1 MRMEAHQVDHFTLEN
16 LSISFGGLKAVNN
29 VSFSVEKNEIFS
41 IIGPNGSGKT
51 TIFNMISG
59 IYKPNAGRILCEGE
73 NLVGLT
79 PDRIARRGIA
89 RTFQNIEL
97 FSNAT
102 VMDNLLL
109 GRHIHMAT
117 GVFTGAFMWGRR
129 SWAAREEIRNREIV
143 EEIIDFLD
151 LQSVRD
157 QFVAALPY
165 GKRKLVELG
174 RALALEPKI
183 LLLDEPSA
191 GMNTE
196 EKQDLNI
203 WIKDIQD
210 RLSGDD
216 PPDRARHEHDHGD
229 FRPDLRHEPGGKDR
243 RGDARG
249 GPEPSRGDQ
258 GLSGGGALMLKVNNI
273 ETWYDLIRALHGISF
288 EVKAGRHRGP
298 SGFQRGREIDDAQ
311 DDHAAAL

>member
-1 MRMEAHQVDHFTLEN
+1 MELGMDHFKLEN

-29 VSFSVEKNEIFS
+29 VSFSVEKNSIFS

-59 IYKPNAGRILCEGE
+59 IYKPNSGRIICDGE
-73 NLVGLT
+73 DLVGFT
-79 PDRIARRGIA
+79 PDRIARKGVA

-109 GRHIHMAT
+109 GRHIHMKT
-117 GVFTGAFMWGRR
+117 GVFTGAFLWGRG
-129 SWAAREEIRNREIV
+129 SQAAREEIKNREIV
-143 EEIIDFLD
+143 ERIIDFLD

-157 QFVAALPY
+157 QYVASLPY

-203 WIKDIQD
+203 WIKDIQAD
-210 RLSGDD
+210 YQVTILLI
-216 PPDRARHEHDHGD
+216 EHDMNMIMGIS
-229 FRPDLRHEPGGKDR
+229 DR
-243 RGDARG
+243 IFAMSQGEKIVE
-249 GPEPSRGDQ
+249 GPPKEVQSHPE
-258 GLSGGGALMLKVNNI
+258 V
-273 ETWYDLIRALHGISF
+273 IRAYLG
-288 EVKAGRHRGP
+288 EEHRC
-298 SGFQRGREIDDAQ
+298 
-311 DDHAAAL
+311 

>member
-1 MRMEAHQVDHFTLEN
+1 MEAHQLDHFKLEN

-29 VSFSVEKNEIFS
+29 VSFRVEKNEIFS

-59 IYKPNAGRILCEGE
+59 IYKPNAGRILCEGK

-79 PDRIARRGIA
+79 PDRIARCGIA

-129 SWAAREEIRNREIV
+129 SRAAREEIRNREIV

-203 WIKDIQD
+203 WIKDIQTD
-210 RLSGDD
+210 YHVTILLI
-216 PPDRARHEHDHGD
+216 EHDMNMIMGIS
-229 FRPDLRHEPGGKDR
+229 DR
-243 RGDARG
+243 IFAMSQGEKIVEGTPAEVQSH
-249 GPEPSRGDQ
+249 PE
-258 GLSGGGALMLKVNNI
+258 V
-273 ETWYDLIRALHGISF
+273 IRAYLG
-288 EVKAGRHRGP
+288 EER
-298 SGFQRGREIDDAQ
+298 
-311 DDHAAAL
+311 

>member
-1 MRMEAHQVDHFTLEN
+1 MDHFKLEN
-16 LSISFGGLKAVNN
+16 LGISFGGLKAVNN
-29 VSFSVEKNEIFS
+29 VSFSVEKNSIFS

-59 IYKPNAGRILCEGE
+59 IYKPNSGRIICDGE
-73 NLVGLT
+73 DLVGLT
-79 PDRIARRGIA
+79 PDRIARRGVA

-109 GRHIHMAT
+109 GRHIHMKT
-117 GVFTGAFMWGRR
+117 GVFTGAFLWGRG
-129 SWAAREEIRNREIV
+129 SKAAREEIMNREIV
-143 EEIIDFLD
+143 EGIIDFLD

-157 QFVAALPY
+157 QYVASLPY

-203 WIKDIQD
+203 WIKDIQTD
-210 RLSGDD
+210 YQVTILLI
-216 PPDRARHEHDHGD
+216 EHDMNMIMGIS
-229 FRPDLRHEPGGKDR
+229 DR
-243 RGDARG
+243 IFAMSQGEKIVE
-249 GPEPSRGDQ
+249 GPPKEVQSHPE
-258 GLSGGGALMLKVNNI
+258 V
-273 ETWYDLIRALHGISF
+273 IRAYLGEEHGC
-288 EVKAGRHRGP
+288 
-298 SGFQRGREIDDAQ
+298 
-311 DDHAAAL
+311 

>member
-1 MRMEAHQVDHFTLEN
+1 MDHFRVEN

-29 VSFSVEKNEIFS
+29 ISFGVEKNSIFS

-51 TIFNMISG
+51 TIYNMISG
-59 IYKPNAGRILCEGE
+59 IYKPDSGRIICDGE
-73 NLVGLT
+73 ELVGLS
-79 PDRIARRGIA
+79 PDRIARKGVA

-109 GRHIHMAT
+109 GRHIHMKT
-117 GVFTGAFMWGRR
+117 GVFSGAFLWGRG

-143 EEIIDFLD
+143 EKIIDFLE
-151 LQSVRD
+151 LQSVRNNY
-157 QFVAALPY
+157 VASLPY

-196 EKQDLNI
+196 EKEDLNI
-203 WIKDIQD
+203 WIKDIQAD
-210 RLSGDD
+210 YRVTILLI
-216 PPDRARHEHDHGD
+216 EHDMNMIMGIS
-229 FRPDLRHEPGGKDR
+229 DR
-243 RGDARG
+243 ILAMNQGEKIIEGTAKEVQSH
-249 GPEPSRGDQ
+249 PE
-258 GLSGGGALMLKVNNI
+258 V
-273 ETWYDLIRALHGISF
+273 IRAYLGEEH
-288 EVKAGRHRGP
+288 
-298 SGFQRGREIDDAQ
+298 
-311 DDHAAAL
+311 